1 MSLFGHSLVRELMMM
16 NNIYFFLLVYHHNY
30 DISVIYIKSNANLD
44 SAFNPYLLRHPNSQ
58 TTSLPLFYKSELG
71 QPQKFTPLLGKSHR
85 VYISISG
92 DIG

>member
-16 NNIYFFLLVYHHNY
+16 NNIYFFLLVYHNY